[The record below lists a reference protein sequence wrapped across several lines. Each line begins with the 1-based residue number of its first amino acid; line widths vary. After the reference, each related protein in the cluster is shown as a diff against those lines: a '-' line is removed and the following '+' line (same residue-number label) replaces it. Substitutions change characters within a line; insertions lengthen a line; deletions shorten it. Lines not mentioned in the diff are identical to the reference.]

1 MVLRIP
7 KHLVRKGMFIET
19 VECPVTEFQ
28 ARRFLIKSEDAVR
41 AILATSATHALVNQQ
56 HSTIDVDAVMHGAAK
71 AQEEQRQHTLET
83 VSQSAR
89 SLRESFLAAQA
100 GTLKIETLGPVA
112 DEIAERIEAAPDVFL
127 EVTRLKT
134 KDEGTYVHSLAVS
147 ALMMQLARA
156 LGYDDDAVRE
166 LGVAGLLH
174 DVGKLMVPNAVLN
187 KTGRLDANERQL
199 VRNHPEVGY
208 RMLKQQG
215 NVSGIVLDVCRLHH
229 EALDGTGYPLG
240 LKGEKISA
248 EVRLATVCD
257 VFEALTSAR
266 PYKKAWSTKDAINWM
281 FDHNQMFDTK
291 LVLRL
296 GSMFS

>member
-1 MVLRIP
+1 
-7 KHLVRKGMFIET
+7 MFIET

-28 ARRFLIKSEDAVR
+28 ARRFLIQSEEALR

-56 HSTIDVDAVMHGAAK
+56 QSTIDVKAVMNGAAK
-71 AQEEQRQHTLET
+71 AQEAIRQNT
-83 VSQSAR
+83 VEAVSESAR
-89 SLRESFLAAQA
+89 SLRDSFMAAQA
-100 GTLKIETLGPVA
+100 GTLKIEALGPVA

-147 ALMMQLARA
+147 ALMMQLARS
-156 LGYDDDAVRE
+156 LGYENDAIRE

-199 VRNHPEVGY
+199 VRNHPEIGY
-208 RMLKQQG
+208 RILRQQG
-215 NVSGIVLDVCRLHH
+215 NVSDIVLDVCRLHH
-229 EALDGTGYPLG
+229 EALDGSGYPLG
-240 LKGEKISA
+240 LKGDKISA

-266 PYKKAWSTKDAINWM
+266 PYKKAWSTKDAITWM
-281 FDHNQMFDTK
+281 FDHSQMFDKK

>member
-56 HSTIDVDAVMHGAAK
+56 HSTIDVDAVMHSAAK
-71 AQEEQRQHTLET
+71 AQEEQRQHTLGT

-89 SLRESFLAAQA
+89 SLRESFVAAQA

-187 KTGRLDANERQL
+187 KTSKLDANERQL

-229 EALDGTGYPLG
+229 EALDGSGYPLG
-240 LKGEKISA
+240 LKGDRISA